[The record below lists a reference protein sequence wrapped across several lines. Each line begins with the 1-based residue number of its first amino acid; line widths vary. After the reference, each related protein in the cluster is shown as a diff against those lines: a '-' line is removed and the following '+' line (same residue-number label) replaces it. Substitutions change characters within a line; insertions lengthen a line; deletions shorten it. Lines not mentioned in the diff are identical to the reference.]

1 MTKKGKLAGQI
12 SDAEE
17 ARIQRLISS
26 DEEAPEITD
35 EQIAQ
40 ARPFTEAFPALA
52 AKMRKNI
59 GGRPR
64 LTNPKVPIS
73 IRLDQDVIA
82 KFKATGAGW
91 QSRINEVLRGAKP

>member
-1 MTKKGKLAGQI
+1 MTKKDKFTDQI

-17 ARIQRLISS
+17 VRIQRLILS

-35 EQIAQ
+35 EQLAQ
-40 ARPFTEAFPALA
+40 AQPFTDAFPALA
-52 AKMRKNI
+52 AKMRKNV

-64 LTNPKVPIS
+64 LANPKTPIS

-82 KFKATGAGW
+82 KFKATGSGW
-91 QSRINEVLRGAKP
+91 QSRINEVLREAKP